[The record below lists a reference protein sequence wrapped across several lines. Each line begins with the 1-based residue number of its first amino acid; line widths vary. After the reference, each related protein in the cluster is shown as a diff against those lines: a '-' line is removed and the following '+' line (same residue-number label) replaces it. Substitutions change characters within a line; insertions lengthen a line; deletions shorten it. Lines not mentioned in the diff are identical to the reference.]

1 MTPGAEP
8 QEVQAPADVRPY
20 VIKTYDRWI
29 ILVIVLVAGWFLF
42 RPVFAVV
49 CAYRGVTFEAS
60 MAPDPAEHYYLKA
73 TKIDPAVE
81 DGWLRLGELY
91 YFWNG
96 GSHERYVQAEQ
107 AFAQGTQ
114 DVPASARLPFD
125 LGRTYLLKLGEP
137 KQAEAALREAVQR
150 EPNYEFAWDYLGYAA
165 LRSGDRTFAIQ
176 CWREVLKINPA
187 HDSAREAIRR
197 YGG

>member
-1 MTPGAEP
+1 MTPDDARRDGDA
-8 QEVQAPADVRPY
+8 APDVRPY

-29 ILVIVLVAGWFLF
+29 ILVIVLVVGWLLF

-49 CAYRGVTFEAS
+49 CAYRGLTFEAS
-60 MAPDPAEHYYLKA
+60 MAPVPAEHYYIKA
-73 TKIDPAVE
+73 TKIDPSVE

-96 GSHERYVQAEQ
+96 GSHERYVEAQQ
-107 AFAQGTQ
+107 AFMQGTQ
-114 DVPASARLPFD
+114 LVPSSARLPFD

-137 KQAEAALREAVQR
+137 KLAEAALRESVR
-150 EPNYEFAWDYLGYAA
+150 RDPTSEFAWDYLAYAA
-165 LRSGDRTFAIQ
+165 LRSGDRTFALQ
-176 CWREVLKINPA
+176 CWREVLKIDPK
-187 HDSAREAIRR
+187 HDSARDALRR